1 MPRTARMI
9 GLALSY
15 DGAERASYTTDA
27 GAWAMLMPEAE
38 MVTVMRNA
46 KFDLYV
52 LNRTGLP

>member
-1 MPRTARMI
+1 MI